1 MRAKAEFRLEKAE
14 LTSFLRANRWW
25 LLISNLL
32 LLLIWSPW
40 IFDITPKIDTEVLI
54 NTPGTPYNWLE
65 IGRQGGILTEY
76 VFGQRWFNP
85 YAAIAGG
92 YLLLCVAGSLLGYL
106 FWRAG
111 RRNQRLCC
119 ILGLLCFAAPL
130 MAEQFYFQLQVLE
143 IAWAYILCATAVGL
157 SYAALLRHNWSMQI
171 AATVCMVWCFSTYQ
185 SFVPLYVAIVVC
197 VFLLLYRRWTLDG
210 EKPMALYGRLVAGLI
225 VSFLAA
231 FAVNMLITKLFFSG
245 GSYLEEQIAWLTQP
259 VDQCLRNVLFHLKNG
274 FLGNSPFFT
283 GLYGA
288 AALSVMVVAT
298 VRVWRSPC
306 RRSWG
311 LYLAV
316 ALGLQLTPFLLTI
329 VLGTAPTCRAQIVY
343 PMVLACD
350 LLLLVDLVG
359 RKYLLRGAAL
369 VLTGVTCWTQVCTT
383 ERLLYT
389 DAVRAQEDIRLASE
403 MECRIAEV
411 AEGDKPLAIVGIHK
425 AKLNNA
431 ALRGEMIGISAF
443 GFTPQDEPH
452 YYFSGVRGIK
462 MFQTLGYDWI
472 AASAEQVQEA
482 RRKALD
488 MPSWPAKGS
497 VVDAGDYIIVK
508 LSEDNWAEE
517 LIGTALEQ
525 VDMPEDAL
533 IADSESVLRV
543 AVDSLSI
550 ESDSLTI
557 QGWAILPGQVSEQYK
572 TAMYLRDKDTGEYL
586 RIPTVRKHRPDL
598 VGALENGALYEYAG
612 YYAKGDISGL
622 PKPLQSYE
630 LYIGIECGGTITL
643 SNTGYVL

>member
-1 MRAKAEFRLEKAE
+1 
-14 LTSFLRANRWW
+14 
-25 LLISNLL
+25 
-32 LLLIWSPW
+32 
-40 IFDITPKIDTEVLI
+40 
-54 NTPGTPYNWLE
+54 
-65 IGRQGGILTEY
+65 
-76 VFGQRWFNP
+76 
-85 YAAIAGG
+85 
-92 YLLLCVAGSLLGYL
+92 
-106 FWRAG
+106 
-111 RRNQRLCC
+111 
-119 ILGLLCFAAPL
+119 
-130 MAEQFYFQLQVLE
+130 
-143 IAWAYILCATAVGL
+143 
-157 SYAALLRHNWSMQI
+157 
-171 AATVCMVWCFSTYQ
+171 
-185 SFVPLYVAIVVC
+185 
-197 VFLLLYRRWTLDG
+197 
-210 EKPMALYGRLVAGLI
+210 
-225 VSFLAA
+225 
-231 FAVNMLITKLFFSG
+231 
-245 GSYLEEQIAWLTQP
+245 
-259 VDQCLRNVLFHLKNG
+259 
-274 FLGNSPFFT
+274 
-283 GLYGA
+283 
-288 AALSVMVVAT
+288 
-298 VRVWRSPC
+298 
-306 RRSWG
+306 
-311 LYLAV
+311 
-316 ALGLQLTPFLLTI
+316 
-329 VLGTAPTCRAQIVY
+329 
-343 PMVLACD
+343 
-350 LLLLVDLVG
+350 
-359 RKYLLRGAAL
+359 
-369 VLTGVTCWTQVCTT
+369 
-383 ERLLYT
+383 
-389 DAVRAQEDIRLASE
+389 
-403 MECRIAEV
+403 
-411 AEGDKPLAIVGIHK
+411 
-425 AKLNNA
+425 
-431 ALRGEMIGISAF
+431 
-443 GFTPQDEPH
+443 
-452 YYFSGVRGIK
+452 